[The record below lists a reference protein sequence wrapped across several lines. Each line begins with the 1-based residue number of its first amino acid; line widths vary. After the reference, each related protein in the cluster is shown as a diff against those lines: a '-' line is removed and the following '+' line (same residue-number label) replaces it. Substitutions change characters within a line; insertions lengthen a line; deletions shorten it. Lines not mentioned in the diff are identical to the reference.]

1 MDAKRLVLAG
11 RTALTPASGVYHPP
25 RQHLFT
31 SSCRGCVQR
40 AGALAAPQPQ
50 HIGIT
55 LTQKRDSLH
64 RNRDHPYM
72 EGNRLGASN
81 LQLYEERIKQAAG
94 RMFTAYPTVARLW
107 LPRVELEANLI
118 EVGRISRE
126 YEIQFSRPGLA
137 LAYGATPGA
146 VLNTED
152 GRQFVK
158 TLSGH
163 WYDGFDFK
171 SHFDEP
177 EGTFSVKERQP
188 ATT

>member
-1 MDAKRLVLAG
+1 MFQFSRESPQERQRKLQSAIVYIPVAGSPLDFAIDAC
-11 RTALTPASGVYHPP
+11 SGVVGYINPEGV
-25 RQHLFT
+25 LV
-31 SSCRGCVQR
+31 C
-40 AGALAAPQPQ
+40 
-50 HIGIT
+50 
-55 LTQKRDSLH
+55 
-64 RNRDHPYM
+64 YM